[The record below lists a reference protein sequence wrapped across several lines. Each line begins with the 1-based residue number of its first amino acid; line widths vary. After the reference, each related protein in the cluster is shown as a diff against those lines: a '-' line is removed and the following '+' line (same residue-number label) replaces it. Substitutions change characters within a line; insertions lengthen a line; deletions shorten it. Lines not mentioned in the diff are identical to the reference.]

1 MAERIIEVADL
12 SIIERNLQIVGNKLQ
27 DLEDSVGSVDH
38 KVVALNN
45 ELAALTREF
54 EEYVISQ
61 GRANRLAQAE
71 TRLVQFDNELNKK
84 YGHYDVVRRSATGIL
99 QADDLGLIRQSTIN
113 TISEELMV
121 QTPGYWLAPCLVA
134 LAAWINDKKDI
145 AERAVR
151 EGIRRNDEK
160 TSLFFALVCRRA
172 DRAGSCLQWT
182 KRYLD
187 NQDEEDLDRKTVIIL
202 DAYASG
208 LMGADTEGLISKTIN
223 EWMDNLINKPG
234 FVEQQTDQWSK
245 AIVSKRK
252 VYQSGYT
259 YLPKYSPTWQQLVDV
274 MEGAELHGTMLDYFI
289 NIYQQQTSTAALR
302 DQLDG
307 ILGSLVTDFDDEEL
321 PLRRKRRY
329 EQLVKEFEGDEKRA
343 KTVMDAEQQ
352 VYDTH
357 KDFTQLLTDA
367 AMDPEGSGASYS
379 TQKFAIALTK
389 DWIVSAYNDVTA
401 KNRMNIPQY
410 IDIVIGTFKD
420 RTEDGRNEQELE
432 GKMITQLTQERDA
445 KLAKCVMSGF
455 DQFCL
460 YGGGVIG
467 IVGLL
472 MMFTGR
478 LFLGIIAAV
487 AGIFFVVKHFS
498 SKKSI
503 ESDRQRIVQDYEN
516 LTKSSIEILR
526 ALMAEIVDFIAEFN
540 QKDAR
545 AAEVVDFLEQIS
557 PEQYVRKISGTRR
570 HVRTT
575 V

>member
-1 MAERIIEVADL
+1 MAERIIEAADL
-12 SIIERNLQIVGNKLQ
+12 SIIERNLQLVGSKLQ

-252 VYQSGYT
+252 VYQSGYS
-259 YLPKYSPTWQQLVDV
+259 YLPKYSTTWRQLVDV

-289 NIYQQQTSTAALR
+289 NIYQQETSTATLR
-302 DQLDG
+302 EQLDG
-307 ILGSLVTDFDDEEL
+307 ILDSLVTDFDDEEL

-343 KTVMDAEQQ
+343 KSVMDAEQQ

-367 AMDPEGSGASYS
+367 AMDPEGSGASCS

-389 DWIVSAYNDVTA
+389 DWIISAYNDVTA
-401 KNRMNIPQY
+401 RNRMNIPQY
-410 IDIVIGTFKD
+410 IDITIGTFNDK
-420 RTEDGRNEQELE
+420 TADGRNEQELE
-432 GKMITQLTQERDA
+432 GKMIAQLTQERDA

-460 YGGGVIG
+460 YGGCVIG
-467 IVGLL
+467 VVGLL
-472 MMFTGR
+472 MMFAGH

-503 ESDRQRIVQDYEN
+503 ESDRQRIIQDYEN
-516 LTKSSIEILR
+516 LTNNSIVILR
-526 ALMAEIVDFIAEFN
+526 AMMAEIVDFIAEFN

-545 AAEVVDFLEQIS
+545 AADVVEYLEQIS
-557 PEQYVRKISGTRR
+557 PEQYVRKLSGTRR
-570 HVRTT
+570 HVRTN

>member
-1 MAERIIEVADL
+1 MAERIIEAADL
-12 SIIERNLQIVGNKLQ
+12 SIIERNLQIVGSKLQ

-259 YLPKYSPTWQQLVDV
+259 YLPKYSTTWRQLVDV

-289 NIYQQQTSTAALR
+289 NIYQQETSTATLR
-302 DQLDG
+302 EQLDG
-307 ILGSLVTDFDDEEL
+307 ILNSLVTDFDDEEL
-321 PLRRKRRY
+321 PLRRKRHY

-343 KTVMDAEQQ
+343 KSVMDAEQQ

-367 AMDPEGSGASYS
+367 AMDPEGSGASCS

-389 DWIVSAYNDVTA
+389 DWIISAYNDVTA
-401 KNRMNIPQY
+401 RNRMNIPQY
-410 IDIVIGTFKD
+410 IDITIGTFNDK
-420 RTEDGRNEQELE
+420 TADGRNEQELE
-432 GKMITQLTQERDA
+432 GKMIAQLTQERDA

-455 DQFCL
+455 DQLCL

-467 IVGLL
+467 VVGLL
-472 MMFTGR
+472 MMFTGH

-503 ESDRQRIVQDYEN
+503 ESDRQRIIQDYDN
-516 LTKSSIEILR
+516 LSKNSIEILR
-526 ALMAEIVDFIAEFN
+526 AMMAEIVDFIAEFN
-540 QKDAR
+540 QKDAK
-545 AAEVVDFLEQIS
+545 AAHVVEYLEQIS
-557 PEQYVRKISGTRR
+557 PEQYVRKLSGTRR
-570 HVRTT
+570 HVRTN

>member
-1 MAERIIEVADL
+1 MAERIIEAADL
-12 SIIERNLQIVGNKLQ
+12 SIIERNLQLVGSKLQ

-259 YLPKYSPTWQQLVDV
+259 YLPKYSTTWRQLVDV

-289 NIYQQQTSTAALR
+289 NIYQQETSTATLR
-302 DQLDG
+302 EQLDG
-307 ILGSLVTDFDDEEL
+307 ILDSLVTDFDDEEL

-343 KTVMDAEQQ
+343 KSVMDAEQQ

-367 AMDPEGSGASYS
+367 AMDPEGSGASCS

-389 DWIVSAYNDVTA
+389 DWIISAYNDVTA
-401 KNRMNIPQY
+401 RNRMNIPQY
-410 IDIVIGTFKD
+410 IDITIGTFNDK
-420 RTEDGRNEQELE
+420 TADGRNEQELE
-432 GKMITQLTQERDA
+432 GKMIAQLTQERDA

-455 DQFCL
+455 DQVCL
-460 YGGGVIG
+460 YGAI
-467 IVGLL
+467 
-472 MMFTGR
+472 
-478 LFLGIIAAV
+478 
-487 AGIFFVVKHFS
+487 FS
-498 SKKSI
+498 S
-503 ESDRQRIVQDYEN
+503 E
-516 LTKSSIEILR
+516 L
-526 ALMAEIVDFIAEFN
+526 
-540 QKDAR
+540 
-545 AAEVVDFLEQIS
+545 
-557 PEQYVRKISGTRR
+557 
-570 HVRTT
+570 
-575 V
+575 

>member
-27 DLEDSVGSVDH
+27 DLEDGVGSVNH

-54 EEYVISQ
+54 EEYVLAQ

-289 NIYQQQTSTAALR
+289 NIYQQQTSTATLR
-302 DQLDG
+302 EQLDG
-307 ILGSLVTDFDDEEL
+307 ILESLVTDFDDEEL

-389 DWIVSAYNDVTA
+389 DWIISAYNDVTA

-432 GKMITQLTQERDA
+432 GKMIAQLTQERDA

-455 DQFCL
+455 DRFCL

-472 MMFTGR
+472 MMFTGH

-516 LTKSSIEILR
+516 LTRSSIEILR

>member
-472 MMFTGR
+472 MMFTGH

-503 ESDRQRIVQDYEN
+503 ESDRQRIAQDYEN

>member
-1 MAERIIEVADL
+1 MAERIIEAADL
-12 SIIERNLQIVGNKLQ
+12 SIIERNLQLVGSKLQ

-259 YLPKYSPTWQQLVDV
+259 YLPKYSTTWRQLVDV

-289 NIYQQQTSTAALR
+289 NIYQQETSTATLR
-302 DQLDG
+302 EQLDG
-307 ILGSLVTDFDDEEL
+307 ILDSLVTDFDDEEL

-343 KTVMDAEQQ
+343 KSVMDAEQQ

-367 AMDPEGSGASYS
+367 AMDPEGSGASCS

-389 DWIVSAYNDVTA
+389 DWIISAYNDVTA
-401 KNRMNIPQY
+401 RNRMNIPQY
-410 IDIVIGTFKD
+410 IDITIGTFNDK
-420 RTEDGRNEQELE
+420 TADGRNEQELE
-432 GKMITQLTQERDA
+432 GKMIAQLTQERDA

-467 IVGLL
+467 VVGLL
-472 MMFTGR
+472 MMFTGH

-503 ESDRQRIVQDYEN
+503 ESDRQRIIQDYEN
-516 LTKSSIEILR
+516 LTNNSIVILR
-526 ALMAEIVDFIAEFN
+526 AMMAEIVDFIAEFN

-545 AAEVVDFLEQIS
+545 AADVVEYLEQIS
-557 PEQYVRKISGTRR
+557 PEQYVRKLSGTRR
-570 HVRTT
+570 HVRTN

>member
-1 MAERIIEVADL
+1 MAERIIEAADL
-12 SIIERNLQIVGNKLQ
+12 SIIERNLQLVGSKLQ

-252 VYQSGYT
+252 VYQSGYS
-259 YLPKYSPTWQQLVDV
+259 YLPKYSTTWRQLIDV

-289 NIYQQQTSTAALR
+289 NIYQQETSTATLR
-302 DQLDG
+302 EQLDG
-307 ILGSLVTDFDDEEL
+307 ILDSLVTDFDDEEL

-343 KTVMDAEQQ
+343 KSVMDAEQQ

-367 AMDPEGSGASYS
+367 AMDPEGSGASCS

-389 DWIVSAYNDVTA
+389 DWIISAYNDVTA
-401 KNRMNIPQY
+401 RNRMNIPQY
-410 IDIVIGTFKD
+410 IDITIGTFNDK
-420 RTEDGRNEQELE
+420 TADGRNEQELE
-432 GKMITQLTQERDA
+432 GKMIAQLTQERDA

-467 IVGLL
+467 VVGLL
-472 MMFTGR
+472 MMFTGH

-503 ESDRQRIVQDYEN
+503 ESDRQRIIQDYEN
-516 LTKSSIEILR
+516 LTNNSIVILR
-526 ALMAEIVDFIAEFN
+526 AMMAEIVDFIAEFN

-545 AAEVVDFLEQIS
+545 AADVVEYLEQIS
-557 PEQYVRKISGTRR
+557 PEQYVRKLSGTRR
-570 HVRTT
+570 HVRTN

>member
-307 ILGSLVTDFDDEEL
+307 ILNSLVTDFDDEEL

-432 GKMITQLTQERDA
+432 GKMIAQLTQERDA

-472 MMFTGR
+472 MMFTGH

-570 HVRTT
+570 HVRTS

>member
-54 EEYVISQ
+54 EEYVLAQ

-289 NIYQQQTSTAALR
+289 NIYQQQTSTATLR
-302 DQLDG
+302 EQLDG
-307 ILGSLVTDFDDEEL
+307 ILESLVTDFDDEEL

-432 GKMITQLTQERDA
+432 GKMIAQLTQERDA

-472 MMFTGR
+472 MMFTGH

-498 SKKSI
+498 SRKSI

>member
-1 MAERIIEVADL
+1 MAERIIETADL
-12 SIIERNLQIVGNKLQ
+12 SIIERNLQLVGSKLQ
-27 DLEDSVGSVDH
+27 DLEDNVGSVDH

-252 VYQSGYT
+252 VYQSGYS
-259 YLPKYSPTWQQLVDV
+259 YLPKYSTTWRQLVDV

-289 NIYQQQTSTAALR
+289 NIYQQETSTATLR
-302 DQLDG
+302 EQLDG
-307 ILGSLVTDFDDEEL
+307 ILDSLVTDFDDEEL

-343 KTVMDAEQQ
+343 KSVMDAEQQ

-367 AMDPEGSGASYS
+367 AMDPEGSGASCS

-389 DWIVSAYNDVTA
+389 DWIISAYNDVTA
-401 KNRMNIPQY
+401 RNRMNIPQY
-410 IDIVIGTFKD
+410 IDITIGTFND
-420 RTEDGRNEQELE
+420 RTADGRNEQELE
-432 GKMITQLTQERDA
+432 GKMIAQLTQERDA

-467 IVGLL
+467 VVGLL
-472 MMFTGR
+472 MMFTGH

-503 ESDRQRIVQDYEN
+503 ESDRQRIIQDYEN
-516 LTKSSIEILR
+516 LTNNSIVILR
-526 ALMAEIVDFIAEFN
+526 AMMAEIVDFIAEFN

-545 AAEVVDFLEQIS
+545 AADVVEYLEQIS
-557 PEQYVRKISGTRR
+557 PEQYVRKLSGTRR
-570 HVRTT
+570 HVRTN

>member
-307 ILGSLVTDFDDEEL
+307 ILNSLVTDFDDEEL

-472 MMFTGR
+472 MMFTGH

>member
-472 MMFTGR
+472 MMFTGH

>member
-1 MAERIIEVADL
+1 MAERIIELADL
-12 SIIERNLQIVGNKLQ
+12 SVIERNLQIVGNKLQ
-27 DLEDSVGSVDH
+27 DLEDNVGSVDH

-145 AERAVR
+145 ADRAVR

-223 EWMDNLINKPG
+223 EWMDNLISKPG

-259 YLPKYSPTWQQLVDV
+259 YLPKYSPTWKQLVDV

-289 NIYQQQTSTAALR
+289 NIFQQQTSTATLR
-302 DQLDG
+302 EQLDG
-307 ILGSLVTDFDDEEL
+307 ILDSLVKDFDDEEL

-343 KTVMDAEQQ
+343 KAVMDAEQQ

-367 AMDPEGSGASYS
+367 AMDPEGSGASSS
-379 TQKFAIALTK
+379 TQKFAVALTK
-389 DWIVSAYNDVTA
+389 DWIISAYNDVTA

-410 IDIVIGTFKD
+410 IDIAIGTFKD

-432 GKMITQLTQERDA
+432 GKMISLLTQERDA

-467 IVGLL
+467 VVGLL
-472 MMFTGR
+472 MMFTGH

-503 ESDRQRIVQDYEN
+503 ESDRQRITQDYEN
-516 LTKSSIEILR
+516 LTKNSIEILR

-545 AAEVVDFLEQIS
+545 AADVVEFLEQIS
-557 PEQYVRKISGTRR
+557 PEQYVRKLSGTRR
-570 HVRTT
+570 HVRTNA
-575 V
+575 

>member
-134 LAAWINDKKDI
+134 LAAWINDKKNI

-432 GKMITQLTQERDA
+432 GKMIAQLTQERDA

-472 MMFTGR
+472 MMFTGH